1 MNMKGFQILNGNDHK
16 TFVYK
21 YRNERV
27 MIDTQEYMKNN
38 RPPYNGS
45 SLLAKKDY
53 NSLKDLSDKD
63 KIIIFPFIG
72 VYNLGV
78 FKNWGLCHIKDVSD
92 IDYNPK
98 AFENLV
104 MDGVRK
110 KLLHL

>member
-78 FKNWGLCHIKDVSD
+78 FHFYMLLLS
-92 IDYNPK
+92 
-98 AFENLV
+98 NL
-104 MDGVRK
+104 RPF
-110 KLLHL
+110 HLICGWTNLSG